1 MTYVMSCL
9 NGCYSDFLRMLEK
22 ISFGKKDVMFLLGD
36 ISDTGDEPMELLCDL
51 SCRENIWP
59 VAGDRDAA
67 TAKMLSGFSRM
78 LESGETP
85 DSTFIAEMNSWAAS
99 GGRVA
104 LDAFRALDAD
114 MKEGVLDYLSDM
126 AQYDTVLV
134 GFPIWWYQ
142 APRIIETFLESYDF
156 SGKTVIP
163 FATSGGSGMGG
174 EDVLRSAC
182 SKGTKWLPGKRLS
195 SRESMASVQKWV
207 ESLGL

>member
-1 MTYVMSCL
+1 MKTL
-9 NGCYSDFLRMLEK
+9 
-22 ISFGKKDVMFLLGD
+22 
-36 ISDTGDEPMELLCDL
+36 
-51 SCRENIWP
+51 
-59 VAGDRDAA
+59 VAYFSASGQ
-67 TAKMLSGFSRM
+67 TAKLAKTLAGVTGGDLFEIAPETAYTAADLDWMDKKSRSTIEM
-78 LESGETP
+78 KDPESRP
-85 DSTFIAEMNSWAAS
+85 AIA
-99 GGRVA
+99 GKVA
-104 LDAFRALDAD
+104 
-114 MKEGVLDYLSDM
+114 DM
-126 AQYDTVLV
+126 AQYDTVFV

-195 SRESMASVQKWV
+195 SRESMASVQKCV